1 MLTFNTV
8 PPDDVSLPLLLV
20 ADPSE
25 ERIRDY
31 LPGALCLVAE
41 EAGEVVGACVLNGL
55 DDVTLELFNIAVD
68 PAEQGQGIG
77 AALLRRAVEEARVRG
92 FKRVELGTGTFGY
105 QLAFYQRAGF
115 RVEAVVKDHF
125 LTHYDEPVIESGL
138 QHKDQLRLGLALQ
151 PEC

>member
-8 PPDDVSLPLLLV
+8 PPDDVPLPLLLV

-77 AALLRRAVEEARVRG
+77 AALLRRAVEEARGRG

>member
-1 MLTFNTV
+1 MTFKSVSPDAVPLT
-8 PPDDVSLPLLLV
+8 LLLV

-25 ERIRDY
+25 ERIRGY

-41 EAGEVVGACVLNGL
+41 EADVVVGACVLNRL
-55 DDVTLELFNIAVD
+55 DDTTLELFNIAVD
-68 PAEQGQGIG
+68 PADQGQGIG
-77 AALLRRAVEEARVRG
+77 AGLLRRALDEARARG
-92 FKRVELGTGTFGY
+92 YRRVELGTGTFGY

-138 QHKDQLRLGLALQ
+138 QHKDQLRLGLDLK
-151 PEC
+151 PS

>member
-8 PPDDVSLPLLLV
+8 SPDDVPLPLLLV

-31 LPGALCLVAE
+31 LAGALCLVAE
-41 EAGEVVGACVLNGL
+41 EAGEVVGACVLNRL
-55 DDVTLELFNIAVD
+55 DDATLELFNIAVD
-68 PAEQGQGIG
+68 PADQGQGIG
-77 AALLRRAVEEARVRG
+77 AGLLRRALDEARARG
-92 FKRVELGTGTFGY
+92 YRRVELGTGTFGY

-138 QHKDQLRLGLALQ
+138 QHKDQLRLGLELQ
-151 PEC
+151 P